1 MDPGSSDQERVG
13 STGGRTGQVLGMTV
27 LGRGTGAGVLGTDE
41 ASIDPGDSCDRLGLH
56 SGGDR

>member
-1 MDPGSSDQERVG
+1 MG

-56 SGGDR
+56 SGRDR